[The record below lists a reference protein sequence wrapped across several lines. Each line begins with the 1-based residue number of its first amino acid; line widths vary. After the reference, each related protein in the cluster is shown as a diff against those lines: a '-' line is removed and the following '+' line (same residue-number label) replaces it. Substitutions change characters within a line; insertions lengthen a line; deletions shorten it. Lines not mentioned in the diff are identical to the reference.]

1 MCVRERGREEQ
12 TEREREKNETLAI
25 SIFLS
30 LKFLN
35 YQELD
40 ENLFPNFFLILTE
53 IIRRSKSKIT
63 AKVSSLF

>member
-40 ENLFPNFFLILTE
+40 ENLFHNFY
-53 IIRRSKSKIT
+53 
-63 AKVSSLF
+63 SSS